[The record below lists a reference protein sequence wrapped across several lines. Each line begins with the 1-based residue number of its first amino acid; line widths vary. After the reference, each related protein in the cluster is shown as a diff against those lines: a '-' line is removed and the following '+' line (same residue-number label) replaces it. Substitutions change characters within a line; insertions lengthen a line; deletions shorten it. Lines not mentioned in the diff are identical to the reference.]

1 MDRRSCVAKKPFK
14 SDELVIL
21 DNLQPKLFM
30 LEHNYA
36 GPRCPVYRER
46 LLYRSSRWPL
56 CLFAAAFI
64 ACLAACG
71 GSTNPPVP
79 PGPPS
84 GTQHLYTNATT
95 GHALQFALPL
105 TGSTPTATLSLATA
119 SDVSAVAVDSA
130 GNVATG
136 AFGGSISIFSG
147 PITSSAS
154 PSATFKN
161 GTSTF
166 VDNLAFNSAGD
177 LFATTNSN
185 SINGFTHPLTSAST
199 PLQVITSV
207 NLTSGDGVVLDSANN
222 LIVSNAP
229 TPAGSNLLVYA
240 PPYTGLP
247 IATAVVPA
255 ASYRQMAISGTQL
268 FVGNSLVSASKIDVY
283 NLPITAGSA
292 PAFLISN
299 GLFGGS
305 VSGNGVAV
313 DSSGNLYAGLS
324 GNLGTT
330 DSGGIR
336 IYTPP
341 FSGAPNVASGVF
353 GTTLAVGK

>member
-1 MDRRSCVAKKPFK
+1 
-14 SDELVIL
+14 
-21 DNLQPKLFM
+21 M

-36 GPRCPVYRER
+36 GSRCLIYGESFLRTSSR
-46 LLYRSSRWPL
+46 LL
-56 CLFAAAFI
+56 LFLFIAAFI

-71 GSTNPPVP
+71 GSTKPPVP
-79 PGPPS
+79 PVPPPA
-84 GTQHLYTNATT
+84 TQHLYINGTT

-119 SDVSAVAVDSA
+119 SDVTAVAVDSA
-130 GNVATG
+130 GNVALG
-136 AFGGSISIFSG
+136 DASGSISIFNG
-147 PITSSAS
+147 PITGSGSA
-154 PSATFKN
+154 SATFKN

-166 VDNLAFNSAGD
+166 VDTLAFNSVGD
-177 LFATTNSN
+177 LFATSFTNQ
-185 SINGFTHPLTSAST
+185 INVFTHPLTSAST
-199 PLQVITSV
+199 PSQVITSA
-207 NLTSGDGVVLDSANN
+207 NLTSAFGVALDSANN
-222 LIVSNAP
+222 LIVSNSP

-255 ASYRQMAISGTQL
+255 ANYRQMAISGTQL
-268 FVGNSLVSASKIDVY
+268 FIVNSQVSLSKIDVY
-283 NLPITAGSA
+283 NLPITAASA

-305 VSGNGVAV
+305 VSSSGVAV
-313 DSSGNLYAGLS
+313 DSSGNLYAGLG

-336 IYTPP
+336 IYAPP
-341 FSGAPNVASGVF
+341 FSGASAPNVVPGVF
-353 GTTLAVGK
+353 GITLAVGK

>member
-1 MDRRSCVAKKPFK
+1 
-14 SDELVIL
+14 
-21 DNLQPKLFM
+21 M

-36 GPRCPVYRER
+36 GSRCLVYRER
-46 LLYRSSRWPL
+46 LLYCSSRRTL

-71 GSTNPPVP
+71 GSTNPTV
-79 PGPPS
+79 PGPPP
-84 GTQHLYTNATT
+84 GTQHLYINGT
-95 GHALQFALPL
+95 GHAVQFSLPL
-105 TGSTPTATLSLATA
+105 TGSTPSATLNLPPA
-119 SDVSAVAVDSA
+119 SDVSALAVDSA
-130 GNVATG
+130 GNVAVGT
-136 AFGGSISIFSG
+136 FGGSISIFNG
-147 PITSSAS
+147 PINSSAS

-166 VDNLAFNSAGD
+166 VDNLAFSSAGD

-185 SINGFTHPLTSAST
+185 TINVFTHPLTSAST
-199 PLQVITSV
+199 PSQVITNV
-207 NLTSGDGVVLDSANN
+207 NLTTSVGIVLDSANN

-229 TPAGSNLLVYA
+229 TPTISNLLVLA

-247 IATAVVPA
+247 IVTVAVPA
-255 ASYRQMAISGTQL
+255 ASYRQMAINGTQL
-268 FVGNSLVSASKIDVY
+268 FVVNSQVSASKIDVY
-283 NLPITAGSA
+283 NLPINAGSA

-305 VSGNGVAV
+305 VSGSGVAL

-330 DSGGIR
+330 DSGAIR
-336 IYTPP
+336 IYVPP
-341 FSGAPNVASGVF
+341 FSGAPTVANGVF
-353 GTTLAVGK
+353 GITLAVGK

>member
-1 MDRRSCVAKKPFK
+1 
-14 SDELVIL
+14 
-21 DNLQPKLFM
+21 M
-30 LEHNYA
+30 LERNYA
-36 GPRCPVYRER
+36 GPRCLVYRC
-46 LLYRSSRWPL
+46 SSRWPL

-71 GSTNPPVP
+71 GSKSPVP
-79 PGPPS
+79 PP
-84 GTQHLYTNATT
+84 GTQHLYTNGAT
-95 GHALQFALPL
+95 GHALQFTLPL
-105 TGSTPTATLSLATA
+105 SGSAPSATLSLAPA

-130 GNVATG
+130 GNVAVG
-136 AFGGSISIFSG
+136 AFGGSISIFNG
-147 PITSSAS
+147 PITGSAS
-154 PSATFKN
+154 ASATFKN
-161 GTSTF
+161 GTSSF

-185 SINGFTHPLTSAST
+185 SINVFTHPLTSAST
-199 PLQVITSV
+199 PSQVITSV
-207 NLTSGDGVVLDSANN
+207 DLTTSVGVVLDSANN
-222 LIVSNAP
+222 LIVSNVP
-229 TPAGSNLLVYA
+229 SPAGSNLLVYA

-268 FVGNSLVSASKIDVY
+268 FVVNSQVSASKIDVY
-283 NLPITAGSA
+283 NLPITAASA

-305 VSGNGVAV
+305 VSGSGVAA

-336 IYTPP
+336 IYVPP

-353 GTTLAVGK
+353 GITLAVGK

>member
-1 MDRRSCVAKKPFK
+1 
-14 SDELVIL
+14 
-21 DNLQPKLFM
+21 M

-36 GPRCPVYRER
+36 GPRYLTYRESFLRVSFR
-46 LLYRSSRWPL
+46 LTL
-56 CLFAAAFI
+56 CLFAAALI

-71 GSTNPPVP
+71 SSTNL

-84 GTQHLYTNATT
+84 GTQHLYVDGTQ
-95 GHALQFALPL
+95 GHVLQFALPIS
-105 TGSTPTATLSLATA
+105 GSSPSATLSLPTA
-119 SDVSAVAVDSA
+119 SIVTAVAVDST
-130 GNVATG
+130 GNLAVG
-136 AFGGSISIFSG
+136 AFGGSISIFKG
-147 PITSSAS
+147 PITGSGSA
-154 PSATFKN
+154 SATFQN

-185 SINGFTHPLTSAST
+185 TINVFTHPLTSAST
-199 PLQVITSV
+199 PSQVITSV
-207 NLTSGDGVVLDSANN
+207 NLTTSVGVVLDSANN
-222 LIVSNAP
+222 LIISNAP
-229 TPAGSNLLVYA
+229 TPTSSNLLVLA

-247 IATAVVPA
+247 IVTAAVPA

-268 FVGNSLVSASKIDVY
+268 FVVASQVSASRIDVY
-283 NLPITAGSA
+283 NLPITAASA
-292 PAFLISN
+292 PAFFIGT

-305 VSGNGVAV
+305 ATANGVAV

-336 IYTPP
+336 IYVPP
-341 FSGAPNVASGVF
+341 FSGASAPNVANGVF
-353 GTTLAVGK
+353 GVTLAIGK